1 MTERDLKLM
10 GGMFHCLSKW
20 DRGDVQ
26 PTVAILDTCK
36 GGAHG
41 GGWNRAFL
49 LCAHNMRKLLFA

>member
-36 GGAHG
+36 GGAR
-41 GGWNRAFL
+41 GGWNRQGFFVV
-49 LCAHNMRKLLFA
+49 CT